1 MVLYDRTATDNPIA
15 QQEEKQATLQHG
27 LTRVRQRLLEIT
39 EKEDT
44 LTMEKGQV
52 ALDFAVR

>member
-27 LTRVRQRLLEIT
+27 LRLLEIT